1 MKKYTLFILLI
12 TALLTVAGSVQARD
26 YNNHQR
32 SNHYRGDSH
41 RYSQYSSG
49 YNRHRRHNN
58 RHELRKGLKVAAG
71 VLVLGSVIHAIANN
85 NRRYDS
91 RSSSSVRVD
100 PQPYPN
106 TRQDYWYRIDSE
118 GQCVEV
124 KLNQYGQEV
133 WTDTDNAYCR

>member
-1 MKKYTLFILLI
+1 MKKTTLFILLI
-12 TALLTVAGSVQARD
+12 TALLSVAGSVQARD
-26 YNNHQR
+26 YNSHQR

-41 RYSQYSSG
+41 RYYQYPSG
-49 YNRHRRHNN
+49 HNRHRHHN
-58 RHELRKGLKVAAG
+58 RHELRSGLKVVAG
-71 VLVLGSVIHAIANN
+71 ALVLGSVIHAIANN

-91 RSSSSVRVD
+91 RSSGSVRVD
-100 PQPYPN
+100 PQRYPN

-133 WTDTDNAYCR
+133 WTYADNSYCR